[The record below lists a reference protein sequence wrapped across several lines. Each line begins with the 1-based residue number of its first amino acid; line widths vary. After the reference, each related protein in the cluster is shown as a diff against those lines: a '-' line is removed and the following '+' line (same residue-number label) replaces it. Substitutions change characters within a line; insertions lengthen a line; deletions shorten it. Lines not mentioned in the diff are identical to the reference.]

1 MCEDKLRNRRQ
12 EHVIL
17 KSVNMRQTD
26 IYIFLDWYLLCEPGY
41 SLTEGRESRSVF
53 TRFGK

>member
-17 KSVNMRQTD
+17 KTVNMRQTD
-26 IYIFLDWYLLCEPGY
+26 TYIPRLVP
-41 SLTEGRESRSVF
+41 TM
-53 TRFGK
+53 